1 MILSTADFFSCIK
14 WLHRGF
20 LSNLTS
26 FTSDASTW
34 SLQRCHPSLHQSDY
48 FVHCIFSLLHQDCCI
63 HIKHPGFPHQR
74 DHWQGPGYPF
84 ARSLFSFHLCCL
96 RPAVHLVKSG
106 HFGNVKI
113 IMDRYWWQIHL
124 IGSLLNC
131 CNYSVEKKPTKLL
144 LNHVLLFSPNAFP
157 PPNRVAPQS
166 DPTKVTGD
174 KKTQHNTTFANTH
187 THTTQSVRQYMY
199 LYHMC
204 NNTVHT
210 HTLHKT
216 LWS

>member
-1 MILSTADFFSCIK
+1 MLGADNLVQTMCPGADDLVQIRYPDDFVQIRWFCPLQISSPASSDFTVASSPTSPASPQMPPLGHYRGAILVFI
-14 WLHRGF
+14 
-20 LSNLTS
+20 
-26 FTSDASTW
+26 
-34 SLQRCHPSLHQSDY
+34 SLIILY
-48 FVHCIFSLLHQDCCI
+48 IHCIFSLLHQDCCI

-131 CNYSVEKKPTKLL
+131 CNYSVEKKPHKITFKSC
-144 LNHVLLFSPNAFP
+144 FAF
-157 PPNRVAPQS
+157 
-166 DPTKVTGD
+166 
-174 KKTQHNTTFANTH
+174 
-187 THTTQSVRQYMY
+187 
-199 LYHMC
+199 
-204 NNTVHT
+204 
-210 HTLHKT
+210 
-216 LWS
+216 